1 MPCRGNSAWQNVLLK
16 RSDLTEVDER
26 RIKALE
32 YFQKRIGYVFNDESI
47 LNTALTHSSYVKC
60 ENKSAVHNER
70 LEFLGDAVLELCV
83 SEKLFNENPQ
93 MNEGTMTRIRSLAV
107 YEDALVR
114 VAKRMDVG
122 SVLLISN
129 GEERTGGREKP
140 SILSDAVEAV
150 IGAIYVDGGYSAAKK
165 FILGFANLSIQ
176 EAMSMVSIKDYK
188 TMLQEHMQKLHLGDL
203 TYVLVDESGPEH
215 KKMFTMAV
223 VSNGETIGT
232 GSGGSKQEAGKAAA
246 HDELIKMNVLKD

>member
-188 TMLQEHMQKLHLGDL
+188 TMLQEVIQKNPEEKVS
-203 TYVLVDESGPEH
+203 YVLVREEGPDHDKTFEVEVRLNSNVIGRGVNRS
-215 KKMFTMAV
+215 KKGAEQLAAKEALSLM
-223 VSNGETIGT
+223 GE
-232 GSGGSKQEAGKAAA
+232 
-246 HDELIKMNVLKD
+246 L

>member
-16 RSDLTEVDER
+16 RSDLTEGDER

-188 TMLQEHMQKLHLGDL
+188 TMLQEVIQKNPEEKVS
-203 TYVLVDESGPEH
+203 YVLVREEGPDHDKTFEVEVRLNSNVIGRGVNRS
-215 KKMFTMAV
+215 KKGAEQLAAKEALSLM
-223 VSNGETIGT
+223 GE
-232 GSGGSKQEAGKAAA
+232 
-246 HDELIKMNVLKD
+246 L